1 MIRFTCPCGKKL
13 KAPASAA
20 GKVVTCPGCG
30 RPLPVPA
37 SPEPAEPPADA
48 EEVVYQPDPP
58 APDEPDKEPSAD
70 RVPLDLED
78 DPDDEPVRL
87 PRRRS
92 RSPLPFV
99 LIGVGLLAGVA
110 LLMVVLA
117 YQRTRRA
124 AHQKA
129 SPDTTRSDPRERPG
143 PDWNRYR
150 GRAAADEDDD
160 PAAVRRSLFSTAIL
174 GMVCAGFLLYWALIF
189 ALAVW
194 IVRDARNRS
203 VENGVVWMLL
213 VFPLNVLALLIY
225 LVARPQGQLVGC
237 RRCGNRHLPYV
248 AYCPHCHHR
257 T

>member
-37 SPEPAEPPADA
+37 SPEPA
-48 EEVVYQPDPP
+48 DPP

-143 PDWNRYR
+143 PDWNR
-150 GRAAADEDDD
+150 GRFRA
-160 PAAVRRSLFSTAIL
+160 STR
-174 GMVCAGFLLYWALIF
+174 AG
-189 ALAVW
+189 
-194 IVRDARNRS
+194 RP
-203 VENGVVWMLL
+203 
-213 VFPLNVLALLIY
+213 FPPGPT
-225 LVARPQGQLVGC
+225 PQSPSAGPPPSGPLERQSW
-237 RRCGNRHLPYV
+237 
-248 AYCPHCHHR
+248 
-257 T
+257 